1 MSEDMPTEKMI
12 EDGAKAQAGD
22 GFVCCCN
29 DVGLL
34 AEDFDPLAGRI
45 LGDFP
50 QGLQSGRF
58 DQLRAQSE
66 PTDRAG

>member
-50 QGLQSGRF
+50 QQFCIEIGAPLVQLSYAGRS
-58 DQLRAQSE
+58 Q
-66 PTDRAG
+66 